1 MFTIPSVKV
10 KTHKYDFDTVIDR
23 TVVRTVKIDGLDRTF
38 GRHDIMPMWVAD
50 LDFAV
55 CPEISEALKKRAG
68 HPIYGYYEPS
78 DSYWNSI
85 IGWLRRRHNFEVERN
100 ELTFIPGVVKGLGLY
115 VNFFTKPGDG
125 VVIQPPIYHPFR
137 FVVEGNDRRVIE
149 NPLRLE
155 DGVYSMDLE
164 GLREIAEREHPRML
178 LLCNPHNPIGI
189 QWSRETMAE
198 VARIARENNM
208 IVVADEIHSDLMLDG
223 RKHIPFLACGDD
235 AVAVGAMLGAPSKT
249 FNIPGLVSSW
259 TVIKN
264 PALREPFFRWLS
276 TNEFSDPPEFSATG
290 AEMAY
295 TYGWDWLGEMLS
307 YVQANIDFVEDYC
320 RREMPEVGV
329 FRPEASFLVWLD
341 FRKLGLK
348 QPELME
354 LLLGTAHIAMNDGT
368 MFGRQGEGFTRLN
381 VGCPRSVLA
390 EALDRIRDAVKHK
403 VPVC

>member
-10 KTHKYDFDTVIDR
+10 KPHKYDFDSVIDR
-23 TVVRTVKIDGLDRTF
+23 SVVRTVKIDGLDRIF
-38 GRHDIMPMWVAD
+38 GRSDIMPMWVAD
-50 LDFAV
+50 LDFAI
-55 CPEISEALKKRAG
+55 CPEISQALQKRAE
-68 HPIYGYYEPS
+68 HPVYGYYEPS

-85 IGWLRRRHNFEVERN
+85 IGWLERRHNFKVDRK

-115 VNFFTKPGDG
+115 VNFFTSPGDG

-137 FVVEGNDRRVIE
+137 LVVEGNDRRVIE
-149 NPLRLE
+149 NPLKLE
-155 DGVYSMDLE
+155 NGVYSMDLD

-198 VARIARENNM
+198 VARIARQNNM

-223 RKHIPFLACGDD
+223 REHIPFLDCGDD

-259 TVIKN
+259 TVIRN
-264 PALREPFFRWLS
+264 QAMREPFFRWLD
-276 TNEFSDPPEFSATG
+276 TNEFSTPPEFSATG

-295 TYGWDWLGEMLS
+295 TYGWDWLEEMLE
-307 YVQANIDFVEDYC
+307 YVQANIDFVEEYC
-320 RREMPEVGV
+320 RTKMPEVSIV
-329 FRPEASFLVWLD
+329 RPEASFLVWLD
-341 FRKLGLK
+341 FRKLGLP
-348 QPELME
+348 QSELMS
-354 LLLGTAHIAMNDGT
+354 LLLDTAHVAMNDGT

-381 VGCPRSVLA
+381 VGCPRSVLT
-390 EALDRIRDAVKHK
+390 EALDRISAAVNQK
-403 VPVC
+403 VAAC

>member
-1 MFTIPSVKV
+1 MSTN
-10 KTHKYDFDTVIDR
+10 THKYDFDTVIDR
-23 TVVRTVKIDGLDRTF
+23 TVARTVKIDGLDRIF

-55 CPEISEALKKRAG
+55 CPEISGALRKRAE
-68 HPIYGYYEPS
+68 HPVYGYYEPAE
-78 DSYWNSI
+78 SYWNSI
-85 IGWLRRRHNFEVERN
+85 IAWLKRRHNFDVKRE
-100 ELTFIPGVVKGLGLY
+100 ELTFVPGVVKGLGLF

-125 VVIQPPIYHPFR
+125 IVIQPPIYHPFR

-149 NPLRLE
+149 NPLLE
-155 DGVYSMDLE
+155 ENGHYTMDLD

-189 QWSRETMAE
+189 QWDRETLAE

-223 RKHIPFLACGDD
+223 REHIPFLDCGDD

-264 PALREPFFRWLS
+264 PALREPFFRWCA
-276 TNEFSDPPEFSATG
+276 TNEFSSPPEFSATG

-295 TYGWDWLGEMLS
+295 TYGWDWLEEMLE
-307 YVQANIDFVEDYC
+307 YVQANIDFVEEYC
-320 RREMPEVGV
+320 RAEMPEVKV
-329 FRPEASFLVWLD
+329 VRPEASFLVWLD
-341 FRKLGLK
+341 FRGLGLS

-354 LLLGTAHIAMNDGT
+354 LLLSGAHVAMNDGT
-368 MFGRQGEGFTRLN
+368 MFGRGGEGFTRLN

-390 EALDRIRDAVKHK
+390 EALGKIRNAVKQK
-403 VPVC
+403 VASC